1 MMRNLRSTAFLAGLL
16 SLFASTGC
24 SSSGADSAGRDL
36 YIVACSLAC
45 TSGSGG
51 DQVSCSIVNTYRN
64 QELSILFSDPVDLL
78 SINSSS
84 FRVVNPENGTSPTG
98 QFFIDPFDA
107 RRLIFRP
114 SLTFDQ
120 NGNPIY
126 GFDPFTTYEITIP
139 GTEQGDS
146 PPFVQSLSGK
156 PNQSRLLCTV
166 FTSQGIIDPVPGP
179 PSVEYFVTR
188 VTSYDGNGNP
198 NGFQHDVQVVNDPPV
213 TEVWRDTDV
222 RFEFNDI
229 MNVATLL
236 NPSSGNATFIRI
248 EIDEDGNLSTL
259 DDRTVHPGLYSFA
272 VDQEALTTTLT
283 YEPSASFPFDGPSAE
298 KIAVT
303 VPPPVQDLVANGVT
317 VENGGGT
324 RGFEIEEDPLIL
336 LPGGGE
342 DFAFSAESGGLS
354 NEDAQRTNARWG
366 EGRLTPGEGGG
377 AGALGDLV
385 LPAGAHVVLDVE
397 EQNFPLIPGAGPPLG
412 NPDPA
417 RFPDTLGHFPD
428 QCTVRDGLFDF
439 ALLRLDPT
447 ASLCLSGDGELRSLS
462 GGELLELTRTAAA
475 TRPGSVSVATS
486 AWLRAEGSEGP
497 LTFVPDAADRETGD
511 PSAMGWNMTVLWQAA
526 PGEPELAVPFR
537 GANGLFSGSFERQ
550 FGIHYGTSDGQP
562 AAPIVVRFQGATP
575 VEGPDPA
582 DPSAALV
589 VGSLT
594 PWVDHPSLLNDASPR
609 PALVRFAVLFD
620 GTVDEG
626 SGDTPG
632 RILADHVRGVT
643 GLGIRVQNPRRKDL

>member
-1 MMRNLRSTAFLAGLL
+1 MMRNLRSTASLAGLL
-16 SLFASTGC
+16 SLAASSGC
-24 SSSGADSAGRDL
+24 SSSGADGAGRDL

-51 DQVSCSIVNTYRN
+51 EQVSCSIVNTYRN
-64 QELSILFSDPVDLL
+64 QELSILFSDPVDLS

-84 FRVVNPENGTSPTG
+84 FRVVNPDNGTSPTG
-98 QFFIDPFDA
+98 QFFLDPFDA

-126 GFDPFTTYEITIP
+126 GFDPFTTYEINIP
-139 GTEQGDS
+139 GTAQGDS
-146 PPFVQSLSGK
+146 PPFVQSLAGK

-188 VTSYDGNGNP
+188 VTSYDQNGIP
-198 NGFQHDVQVVNDPPV
+198 NGFEQDVQVVNDPVV
-213 TEVWRDTDV
+213 TDVWRDTDV

-248 EIDEDGNLSTL
+248 EVDEDGNLSTL
-259 DDRTVHPGLYSFA
+259 NDRTVHPGVYSFS

-283 YEPSASFPFDGPSAE
+283 YVPTSSFPFVGPTAG

-303 VPPPVQDLVANGVT
+303 VPPSVQDLVANGVT

-324 RGFEIEEDPLIL
+324 RGFVIEEDPIIL

-342 DFAFSAESGGLS
+342 DFASPALGGAPS
-354 NEDAQRTNARWG
+354 REDAQRTNALWG
-366 EGRLTPGEGGG
+366 GGRLVPGAGGG
-377 AGALGDLV
+377 AGALGDLC
-385 LPAGAHVVLDVE
+385 LPAGTRVVLDVE
-397 EQNFPLIPGAGPPLG
+397 EQSLPLVPGGSPPLG
-412 NPDPA
+412 NPDPV

-428 QCTVRDGLFDF
+428 RCTVLGGAFDF
-439 ALLRLDPT
+439 ARVELGPGADLG
-447 ASLCLSGDGELRSLS
+447 LSGAGELRALS
-462 GGELLELTRTAAA
+462 GGDLLQLTRDAAT

-486 AWLRAEGSEGP
+486 TWLRPEGSDGP
-497 LTFVPDAADRETGD
+497 LTFVADAADRELGD
-511 PSAMGWNMTVLWQAA
+511 PSGLGWNMTVLWQSA
-526 PGEPELAVPFR
+526 PGEPELALPFR
-537 GANGLFSGSFERQ
+537 GANELFSGSLERQ
-550 FGIHYGTSDGQP
+550 FGSHYGTQEGQP
-562 AAPIVVRFQGATP
+562 AAPIVVRFQGARLA
-575 VEGPDPA
+575 EGGDPA
-582 DPSAALV
+582 APLEV
-589 VGSLT
+589 HGLT

-609 PALVRFAVLFD
+609 PEVVRFAVLFD
-620 GTVDEG
+620 GTVDEA

-643 GLGIRVQNPRRKDL
+643 GLGIKVQNPRREDP